1 MNPKTCIMCG
11 AHLEEKLTSYVEDL
25 GGCIV
30 IVKNVP
36 SFVCAQCGE
45 TFYSP
50 AVSRRLDEILSVV
63 KTSMSEVTI
72 INYHPAA

>member
-36 SFVCAQCGE
+36 SFVCAQ
-45 TFYSP
+45 SP
-50 AVSRRLDEILSVV
+50 AVSRRLDEILSAV